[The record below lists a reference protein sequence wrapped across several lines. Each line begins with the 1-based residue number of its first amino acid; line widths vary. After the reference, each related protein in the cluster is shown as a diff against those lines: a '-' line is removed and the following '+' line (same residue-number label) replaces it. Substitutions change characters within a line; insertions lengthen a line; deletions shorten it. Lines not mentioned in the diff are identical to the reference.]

1 MRRILLA
8 ATAAFTIGAAGTAD
22 AAYTFKVQTANQ
34 AGVQFQAANPA
45 TGFNAAGAITATFN
59 YSGPL
64 SFNLGPPQNNNSG
77 GDLNSVFFG
86 ANAAFISN
94 YSGAGTLPGPANA
107 DFSTLATF
115 LASSGSASGY
125 QYGSLYTIEFGQLA
139 AGTILTIAHDDGVSV
154 YVDGVRIGSTTAGPT
169 EQITESVTLG
179 ANGETIL
186 YYGRQNGS
194 PSVLTVSVPEP
205 ATLGLLTAGLL
216 GLGFATRRRKAA

>member
-8 ATAAFTIGAAGTAD
+8 ATAALTIGAAGTAE
-22 AAYTFKVQTANQ
+22 ATYKFTVKTANQ
-34 AGVQFQAANPA
+34 GGVQFQATAAAP
-45 TGFNAAGAITATFN
+45 GFNAGTAITATFD
-59 YSGPL
+59 YTGPL
-64 SFNLGPPQNNNSG
+64 SFNLGPPQNSNSN

-86 ANAAFISN
+86 ANAGGISN
-94 YSGAGTLPGPANA
+94 YVGAGSLPGPANA
-107 DFSTLATF
+107 NFSTLANF

-125 QYGSLYTIEFGQLA
+125 QYGSLYKIEFGTLA

-154 YVDGVRIGSTTAGPT
+154 FVDGVRIGNTTAGPT

-194 PSVLTVSVPEP
+194 PSVLTVAVPEP
-205 ATLGLLTAGLL
+205 ATLGLLGAGLL
-216 GLGFATRRRKAA
+216 GLGFAARRRKAA